1 VNFELIFRFF
11 IKMSSSSKK
20 DLFEMELS
28 ENDLKSLLNWLD
40 KIPLS
45 RKKRNITRDFSDA
58 ILVAEIIK
66 FYFPRFVELHNY
78 SAVNGQSQKVT
89 NWSTLNRKVLNKLG
103 FRISMESIKKIV
115 DCQPGI
121 IEVFLLRL
129 KLKLEEHST
138 RRKANERKDK
148 EDSSFDSNSEAS
160 LITKNP
166 ISLSQLDLSSLD
178 VQTRLVLEEKE
189 QALLASHE
197 TIQILQVKVRR
208 LEHLLKLK
216 DMRIA
221 DMEAG
226 HIMMTPE

>member
-1 VNFELIFRFF
+1 
-11 IKMSSSSKK
+11 MSSSSKK